1 MDNLSLAE
9 LTQRFRDSGGDADVK
24 FRTKAQAIEAIGE
37 LSEDM
42 PPTPEAVESLESDGF
57 SPDESSSK
65 APRRRKAMNWPAK
78 DQIKPHRGGCKRA
91 LVVEMLTAE
100 GGATFDEVRDAVNE
114 SFPNSGNLWNDR
126 TCYEGIKLINA
137 HLGYGLRQ
145 DPDSDKIEAFV
156 A

>member
-1 MDNLSLAE
+1 MDNLSLAD
-9 LTQRFRDSGGDADVK
+9 LHQLFVDSGGDADVK

-57 SPDESSSK
+57 SADEDSSS
-65 APRRRKAMNWPAK
+65 PRRRKAMNWPAK

-91 LVVEMLTAE
+91 LVVDMLTAE

-114 SFPNSGNLWNDR
+114 SFPNSGNLWDR
-126 TCYEGIKLINA
+126 KTCYEGIKLIHG

-145 DPDSDKIEAFV
+145 DPDTGKIEAFV